1 MIYIILA
8 SHGDL
13 AHGILNSAEVIAGP
27 QKNITSFVLNP
38 GDSIDEFSQKLRHEI
53 KTHSTNGDHVLVL
66 TDLFG
71 GSPTNSVIAAMQD
84 LKFNCF
90 AGMNLPMVFR
100 KQHWIEN
107 SQILVIAN
115 IFKRSLLQH
124 KKALLMLIRN
134 LLNKSFKKWRISLC
148 HTKIISSS
156 FA

>member
-66 TDLFG
+66 TDLLG

-90 AGMNLPMVFR
+90 AGMNLPMVLEAALDR
-100 KQHWIEN
+100 EQSNLSYSEYLQKVSSAAQKGIIDVN
-107 SQILVIAN
+107 QKLVE
-115 IFKRSLLQH
+115 
-124 KKALLMLIRN
+124 
-134 LLNKSFKKWRISLC
+134 
-148 HTKIISSS
+148 
-156 FA
+156 

>member
-90 AGMNLPMVFR
+90 AGMILPMVLEAALDR
-100 KQHWIEN
+100 EQSNLSYSEYLQKGSSAAQKGIIDVN
-107 SQILVIAN
+107 QKLVE
-115 IFKRSLLQH
+115 
-124 KKALLMLIRN
+124 
-134 LLNKSFKKWRISLC
+134 
-148 HTKIISSS
+148 
-156 FA
+156 